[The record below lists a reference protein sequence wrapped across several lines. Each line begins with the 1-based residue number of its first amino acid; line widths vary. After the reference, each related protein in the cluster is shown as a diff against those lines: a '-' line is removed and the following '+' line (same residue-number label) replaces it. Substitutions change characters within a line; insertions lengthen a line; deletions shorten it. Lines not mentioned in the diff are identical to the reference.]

1 MRSRNDFPRHA
12 RAGRVRVGFYIHLA
26 AYVVVNALLVGVN
39 LLTTPG
45 RLWFFWP
52 LLGWG
57 TGLLAHALA
66 AFALPLLRPS
76 RE

>member
-12 RAGRVRVGFYIHLA
+12 RAGRARLGFYIHLA
-26 AYVVVNALLVGVN
+26 TYLLVNVLLVCVN

-66 AFALPLLRPS
+66 VFALPRLRLS